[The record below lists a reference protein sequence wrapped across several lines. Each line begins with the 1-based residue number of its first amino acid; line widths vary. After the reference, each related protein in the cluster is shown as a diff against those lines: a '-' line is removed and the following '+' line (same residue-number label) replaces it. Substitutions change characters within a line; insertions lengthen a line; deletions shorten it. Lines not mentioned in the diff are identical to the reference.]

1 MQILYIVKR
10 LIKENKDLIIILA
23 IITIVIIFMFTISFT
38 LSFFKKQIDSS
49 GEITLGELDYNILI
63 NYDTS
68 NEIMPGDDVELS
80 IKVENKVKN
89 KPNLVPFYFRFEIL
103 NGSEE
108 YDPSLITLLNADDYI
123 YYGNFWYY
131 KHKVLKNETANLLK
145 SIHIDEE
152 LTQNESEYF
161 DLQVLVEAV
170 QSEHGAYKE
179 VFEDAPEEWK
189 RFVENN

>member
-89 KPNLVPFYFRFEIL
+89 KP
-103 NGSEE
+103 
-108 YDPSLITLLNADDYI
+108 SLITLLNSDDYI
-123 YYGNFWYY
+123 YDGNFWYY